1 MQQPSPTAVRRNVL
15 IQGASRGIGLEI
27 VRQLAERAD
36 IGSLYASCRNPARA
50 EALAAALAGRT
61 GGVVPL
67 DSQDEASIQAAVAHI
82 GARVEHLDLLMN
94 CAGLLHEDELQPER
108 RLQDV
113 DAAHLATSFQIN
125 AFGPLLVA
133 KHFER
138 LLGNSARAVFANLS
152 ARVGS
157 IGDNRLGGWYSY
169 RASKAAQNMLTRTLA
184 IEWSRRPR
192 PIICVALHPGTVATA
207 LSAPFRS
214 RTPPEHVFSAERA
227 AQQLLNILD
236 AVTAEDSG
244 RFIAWDGT
252 TIPW

>member
-1 MQQPSPTAVRRNVL
+1 ML

-27 VRQLAERAD
+27 ARQLAQRPD
-36 IGSLYASCRNPARA
+36 TQSLYASCRDPARA
-50 EALAAALAGRT
+50 EALKSVLAGRT
-61 GGVVPL
+61 GGIVPL
-67 DSQDEASIQAAVAHI
+67 DVQDEASIQAAAAHI
-82 GARVEHLDLLMN
+82 GERVKHIDLVMN
-94 CAGLLHEDELQPER
+94 CAGVLHEGGMQPER
-108 RLQDV
+108 RLGSV

-133 KHFER
+133 KHFEP
-138 LLGNSARAVFANLS
+138 LLSASAGAVFASLS

-169 RASKAAQNMLTRTLA
+169 RAAKAAQNMLTRTLA
-184 IEWSRRPR
+184 IEWSRRAR

-214 RTPPEHVFSAERA
+214 RTPPERVFSVERA
-227 AQQLLNILD
+227 ARQLLDIVD
-236 AVTAEDSG
+236 GVTGDDSG